1 MSDVDEK
8 KNLLTMKSWAVEN
21 NFQNQQNDK
30 RPMGSLYWLKFN
42 AST

>member
-1 MSDVDEK
+1 MDYYHKTHVDEK
-8 KNLLTMKSWAVEN
+8 TFIDNEN